1 MSKRK
6 KKMTGYK
13 KSLLIWFLLL
23 LIASEACL
31 IYVSTTLKMYEKG
44 NIEGYMTSL
53 IKDMKTASKVGNI
66 NKYLSYNKVES
77 KYEKNS
83 SFEEGYKELFNES
96 KLSYKKND
104 KESTYNIYADDTMIA
119 SVTLDSKKVR
129 RLGILSFEEYS
140 IKEIETYS
148 KNGIYNIDVYVNSN
162 YDLYINDIKVS
173 DDDLLS
179 KEEIKEY
186 SEVYDKVDLPYENH
200 YKITN
205 LTKKPKIKVMSGND
219 EIKVTNEKSTYYGVS
234 YFKTDDKD
242 AAFAKL
248 TNKDYDPLTFAKNW
262 SLFLTADLPGERY
275 GLYTLTPNLVEGT
288 ALYKRAY
295 SWATNVDITFTSMHT
310 LDKDTFTNVKM
321 NGFTVYNENAFSV
334 DIYLEK
340 NMTLV
345 NGEKRVD
352 TLNDTFY
359 YAYIDGAYRLITMKS
374 KGDN

>member
-77 KYEKNS
+77 KYEKAS

-104 KESTYNIYADDTMIA
+104 KENTYDIYADDTMVA

-205 LTKKPKIKVMSGND
+205 LTKKPKIKVMNGNN
-219 EIKVTNEKSTYYGVS
+219 EVKVTNEKSNYYGVT

-242 AAFAKL
+242 AAFEKL

>member
-104 KESTYNIYADDTMIA
+104 KENTYDIYADDTMVA

-205 LTKKPKIKVMSGND
+205 LTRKPKIKVMNGNN
-219 EIKVTNEKSTYYGVS
+219 EVKVTNEKSNYYGVT

-242 AAFAKL
+242 AAFEKL

-295 SWATNVDITFTSMHT
+295 SWATNVNITFTSMHT

>member
-6 KKMTGYK
+6 NKMTGYK

-77 KYEKNS
+77 KYEKAS
-83 SFEEGYKELFNES
+83 SFEDGYKELFNES

-104 KESTYNIYADDTMIA
+104 KENTYDIYADDTMIA

-162 YDLYINDIKVS
+162 YDLYINDIKVN
-173 DDDLLS
+173 DEDLVS

-242 AAFAKL
+242 AAFAQL

-310 LDKDTFTNVKM
+310 LDKETFTNVKM

>member
-104 KESTYNIYADDTMIA
+104 KESTYDIYADDTMIA

-186 SEVYDKVDLPYENH
+186 SEVYNKVDLPYENH

-205 LTKKPKIKVMSGND
+205 LTKKPKIKVMSGNN
-219 EIKVTNEKSTYYGVS
+219 EVKVTNEKSTYYGVS

>member
-96 KLSYKKND
+96 KLSYMKND
-104 KESTYNIYADDTMIA
+104 KESTYDIYADDTMVA

-242 AAFAKL
+242 AAFSKL

>member
-104 KESTYNIYADDTMIA
+104 KESTYDIYADDTMIA

-205 LTKKPKIKVMSGND
+205 LTKKPKIKVMNGND
-219 EIKVTNEKSTYYGVS
+219 EVKVTNEKSNYYGVT

-242 AAFAKL
+242 AAFEKL

>member
-13 KSLLIWFLLL
+13 KALLIWFLIL

-83 SFEEGYKELFNES
+83 SFEEGYKELFKES

-104 KESTYNIYADDTMIA
+104 KESTYDIYADDTMIA

-173 DDDLLS
+173 DEDLVS

-234 YFKTDDKD
+234 YFKTDDKE
-242 AAFAKL
+242 AAFEKL

-275 GLYTLTPNLVEGT
+275 GLYTLTPNLFEGT

-334 DIYLEK
+334 DIFLEK

-352 TLNDTFY
+352 ILNDTFY

>member
-6 KKMTGYK
+6 NKMTGYK

-104 KESTYNIYADDTMIA
+104 KESTYDIYADDTMIA

-205 LTKKPKIKVMSGND
+205 LTKKPKIKVMNGND
-219 EIKVTNEKSTYYGVS
+219 EVKVTNEKSNYYGVT

-242 AAFAKL
+242 AAFEKL

-321 NGFTVYNENAFSV
+321 NGFTVYNANAFSV

>member
-104 KESTYNIYADDTMIA
+104 KENTYDIYADDTMVA

-205 LTKKPKIKVMSGND
+205 LTKKPKIKVMNGNN
-219 EIKVTNEKSTYYGVS
+219 EVKVTNEKSNYYGVT

-242 AAFAKL
+242 AAFEKL

>member
-77 KYEKNS
+77 KYEKAS
-83 SFEEGYKELFNES
+83 SFEDGYKELFNES

-104 KESTYNIYADDTMIA
+104 KESTYDIYADDTMIA

-129 RLGILSFEEYS
+129 RLGILSFKEYS

-219 EIKVTNEKSTYYGVS
+219 EVKVTNEKSTYYGVS

-275 GLYTLTPNLVEGT
+275 GLYTLTPNLVQGT

-310 LDKDTFTNVKM
+310 LDKETFTNVKM

>member
-77 KYEKNS
+77 KYEKAS
-83 SFEEGYKELFNES
+83 SFEDGYKELFNES

-104 KESTYNIYADDTMIA
+104 KENTYDIYADDTMVA

-242 AAFAKL
+242 AAFSKL

>member
-104 KESTYNIYADDTMIA
+104 KENTYDIYADDTMIA

-162 YDLYINDIKVS
+162 YDLYINDIKVN
-173 DDDLLS
+173 DEDLVS

-205 LTKKPKIKVMSGND
+205 LTKKPKIKVMNGND
-219 EIKVTNEKSTYYGVS
+219 EVKVTNEKSNYYGVT

-242 AAFAKL
+242 AAFEKL

-359 YAYIDGAYRLITMKS
+359 YAYINGAYRLITMKS

>member
-13 KSLLIWFLLL
+13 KALLIWFLIL

-77 KYEKNS
+77 KYEKAS
-83 SFEEGYKELFNES
+83 SFEEGYKELFKES

-104 KESTYNIYADDTMIA
+104 KESTYDIYADDTMIA

-173 DDDLLS
+173 DEDLVS

-234 YFKTDDKD
+234 YFKTDDKE
-242 AAFAKL
+242 AAFEKL

-275 GLYTLTPNLVEGT
+275 GLYTLTPNLFEGT
-288 ALYKRAY
+288 ALFKRAY

-334 DIYLEK
+334 DIFLEK

-352 TLNDTFY
+352 ILNDTFY

>member
-53 IKDMKTASKVGNI
+53 IRDMKTASKVGNI

-104 KESTYNIYADDTMIA
+104 KESTYDIYADDTMIA
-119 SVTLDSKKVR
+119 SVTLDSKNVR

-186 SEVYDKVDLPYENH
+186 SEVYDKVDLPYENY

-205 LTKKPKIKVMSGND
+205 LTKKPKIKVMNGNN
-219 EIKVTNEKSTYYGVS
+219 EVKVTNEKSNYYGVT

-242 AAFAKL
+242 AAFEKL

>member
-104 KESTYNIYADDTMIA
+104 KESTYDIYADDTMIA

-186 SEVYDKVDLPYENH
+186 SEVYNKVDLPYENH

-205 LTKKPKIKVMSGND
+205 LTKKPKIKVMNGNN
-219 EIKVTNEKSTYYGVS
+219 EVKVTNEKSNYYGVS

-242 AAFAKL
+242 AAFEKL

>member
-104 KESTYNIYADDTMIA
+104 KESTYDIYADDTMVA

-205 LTKKPKIKVMSGND
+205 LTKKPKIKVMNGNN
-219 EIKVTNEKSTYYGVS
+219 EVKVTNEKSNYYGVT

-242 AAFAKL
+242 AAFEKL

-321 NGFTVYNENAFSV
+321 NWFTVYNENAFSV

>member
-6 KKMTGYK
+6 NKMTGYK

-104 KESTYNIYADDTMIA
+104 KESTYDIYADDTMIA

-205 LTKKPKIKVMSGND
+205 LTKKPKIKVMNGNN
-219 EIKVTNEKSTYYGVS
+219 EVKVTNEKSTYYGVS

-262 SLFLTADLPGERY
+262 SLLLTADLPGERY

>member
-6 KKMTGYK
+6 NKMTGYK

-104 KESTYNIYADDTMIA
+104 KESTYDIYADDTMIA

-162 YDLYINDIKVS
+162 YDLYINDIKVN
-173 DDDLLS
+173 DEDLVS

-219 EIKVTNEKSTYYGVS
+219 EIKVTNEKSNYYGVT

-242 AAFAKL
+242 AVFEKL

-321 NGFTVYNENAFSV
+321 NGFTVYNANAFSV

>member
-77 KYEKNS
+77 KYEKAS
-83 SFEEGYKELFNES
+83 SFEDGYKELFNES

-104 KESTYNIYADDTMIA
+104 KESTYDIYADDTMIA

-205 LTKKPKIKVMSGND
+205 LTKKPKIKVMNGNN
-219 EIKVTNEKSTYYGVS
+219 EVKVTNEKSNYYGVT

-242 AAFAKL
+242 AAFEKL

-310 LDKDTFTNVKM
+310 LDKETFTNVKM

>member
-77 KYEKNS
+77 KYEKAS
-83 SFEEGYKELFNES
+83 SFEDGYKELFNES

-104 KESTYNIYADDTMIA
+104 KENTYDIYADDTMIA

-162 YDLYINDIKVS
+162 YDLYTNDIKVN
-173 DDDLLS
+173 DEDLVS

-310 LDKDTFTNVKM
+310 LDKETFTNVKM

>member
-104 KESTYNIYADDTMIA
+104 KESTYDIYADDTMIA

-205 LTKKPKIKVMSGND
+205 LTKKPKIKVMNGNNKV
-219 EIKVTNEKSTYYGVS
+219 KVTNEKSNYYGVT

-242 AAFAKL
+242 AAFEKL

>member
-104 KESTYNIYADDTMIA
+104 KESTYDIYADDTMIA

-205 LTKKPKIKVMSGND
+205 LTKKPKIKVMNGND
-219 EIKVTNEKSTYYGVS
+219 EVKVTNEKSNYYGVT

-242 AAFAKL
+242 AAFEKL
-248 TNKDYDPLTFAKNW
+248 TNKDYDPLTFAKSW

>member
-77 KYEKNS
+77 KYEKAS
-83 SFEEGYKELFNES
+83 SFEDGYKELFNES

-104 KESTYNIYADDTMIA
+104 KESTYDIYADDTMIA

-186 SEVYDKVDLPYENH
+186 SEVYNKVDLPYENH

-205 LTKKPKIKVMSGND
+205 LTKKPKIKVMNGND
-219 EIKVTNEKSTYYGVS
+219 EVKVTNEKSTYYGVT

-242 AAFAKL
+242 AAFEKL

>member
-6 KKMTGYK
+6 NKMTGYK

-77 KYEKNS
+77 KYEKAS
-83 SFEEGYKELFNES
+83 SFEDGYKELFNES

-104 KESTYNIYADDTMIA
+104 KENTYDIYADDTMIA

-162 YDLYINDIKVS
+162 YDLYINDIKVN
-173 DDDLLS
+173 DEDLVS

-310 LDKDTFTNVKM
+310 LDKETFTNVKM

-345 NGEKRVD
+345 NGEKRID

>member
-53 IKDMKTASKVGNI
+53 IKNMKTASKVGNI

-104 KESTYNIYADDTMIA
+104 KESTYDIYADDTMIA

-186 SEVYDKVDLPYENH
+186 SEVYNKVDLPYENH

-205 LTKKPKIKVMSGND
+205 LTKKPKIKVMNGNN
-219 EIKVTNEKSTYYGVS
+219 EVKVTNEKSNYYGVT

-242 AAFAKL
+242 AAFEKL

>member
-13 KSLLIWFLLL
+13 KALIIWFLIL

-77 KYEKNS
+77 KYEKAS
-83 SFEEGYKELFNES
+83 SFEEGYKELFKES

-104 KESTYNIYADDTMIA
+104 KESTYDIYADDTMIA

-173 DDDLLS
+173 DEDLVS

-186 SEVYDKVDLPYENH
+186 SEVYDKVGLPYENH

-234 YFKTDDKD
+234 YFKTDDKE
-242 AAFAKL
+242 AAFEKL

-275 GLYTLTPNLVEGT
+275 GLYTLTPNLFEGT

-334 DIYLEK
+334 DIFLEK

-352 TLNDTFY
+352 ILNDTFY

>member
-13 KSLLIWFLLL
+13 KALLIWFLIL
-23 LIASEACL
+23 LIISEGCL

-77 KYEKNS
+77 KYEKTS
-83 SFEEGYKELFNES
+83 SFEEGYKELFKES
-96 KLSYKKND
+96 KLSYKANE
-104 KESTYNIYADDTMIA
+104 KENSYDIYADDTMIA

-173 DDDLLS
+173 DEDLVS

-186 SEVYDKVDLPYENH
+186 SEVYDKADLPYENH

-242 AAFAKL
+242 AAFEKL
-248 TNKDYDPLTFAKNW
+248 ANKDYDPLTFAKNW

>member
-83 SFEEGYKELFNES
+83 SFEEGYKELFNEN

-104 KESTYNIYADDTMIA
+104 KESTYDIYADDTMIA

-234 YFKTDDKD
+234 YFKTDDMD

>member
-53 IKDMKTASKVGNI
+53 IEDMKTASKVGNI

-104 KESTYNIYADDTMIA
+104 KESTYDIYADDTMIA

-186 SEVYDKVDLPYENH
+186 SEVYNKVDLPYENH

-205 LTKKPKIKVMSGND
+205 LTKKPKIKVMNGNN
-219 EIKVTNEKSTYYGVS
+219 EVKVTNEKSNYYGVT

-242 AAFAKL
+242 AAFEKL

>member
-83 SFEEGYKELFNES
+83 SFEEGYKELFSES

-104 KESTYNIYADDTMIA
+104 KESTYDIYADDTMIA

-205 LTKKPKIKVMSGND
+205 LTKKPKIKVMNGND
-219 EIKVTNEKSTYYGVS
+219 EVKVTNEKSNYYGVT

-242 AAFAKL
+242 AAFEKL

>member
-77 KYEKNS
+77 KYEKAS
-83 SFEEGYKELFNES
+83 SFEDGYKELFNES

-104 KESTYNIYADDTMIA
+104 KENTYDIYADDTMVA

-205 LTKKPKIKVMSGND
+205 LTRKPKIKVMNGNN
-219 EIKVTNEKSTYYGVS
+219 EVKVTNEKSNYYGVT

-242 AAFAKL
+242 AAFEKL

>member
-104 KESTYNIYADDTMIA
+104 KESTYDIYADDTMIA

-205 LTKKPKIKVMSGND
+205 LTKKPKIKVMNGND
-219 EIKVTNEKSTYYGVS
+219 EVKVTNEKSTYYGVT

-242 AAFAKL
+242 AAFEKL

>member
-104 KESTYNIYADDTMIA
+104 KENTYDIYADDTMIA

-148 KNGIYNIDVYVNSN
+148 KNGIYNIDVYVNSY
-162 YDLYINDIKVS
+162 YDLYINDVKVS

-186 SEVYDKVDLPYENH
+186 SEVYNKVDLPYENH

-205 LTKKPKIKVMSGND
+205 LTKKPKIKVMNGNN
-219 EIKVTNEKSTYYGVS
+219 EVKVTNEKSNYYGVT

-242 AAFAKL
+242 AAFEKL

>member
-77 KYEKNS
+77 KYEKAS
-83 SFEEGYKELFNES
+83 SFEDGYKELFNES

-104 KESTYNIYADDTMIA
+104 KENTYDIYADDTMVA
-119 SVTLDSKKVR
+119 SLTLDSKKVR

-205 LTKKPKIKVMSGND
+205 LTKKPKIKVMNGNN
-219 EIKVTNEKSTYYGVS
+219 EVKVTNEKSNYYGVT

-242 AAFAKL
+242 AAFENL

>member
-104 KESTYNIYADDTMIA
+104 KESTYDIYADDTMIA

-205 LTKKPKIKVMSGND
+205 LTKKPKIKVMNGNN
-219 EIKVTNEKSTYYGVS
+219 EVKVTNEKSNYYGVT

-242 AAFAKL
+242 AAFEKL

-310 LDKDTFTNVKM
+310 LDKETFTNVKM

>member
-104 KESTYNIYADDTMIA
+104 KENTYDIYADDTMVA

-205 LTKKPKIKVMSGND
+205 LTKKPKIKVMNGNN
-219 EIKVTNEKSTYYGVS
+219 EVKVTNEKSNYYGVT

-242 AAFAKL
+242 AAFEKL

-321 NGFTVYNENAFSV
+321 NGFTVYNANAFSV

>member
-83 SFEEGYKELFNES
+83 SFEEGYKELFSES

-104 KESTYNIYADDTMIA
+104 KESTYDIYADDTMIA

-162 YDLYINDIKVS
+162 YDLYINDVKVS

-205 LTKKPKIKVMSGND
+205 LTKKPKIKVMNGNN
-219 EIKVTNEKSTYYGVS
+219 EVKVTNEKSNYYGVT

-242 AAFAKL
+242 AAFEKL

>member
-13 KSLLIWFLLL
+13 KALLIWFLIL

-83 SFEEGYKELFNES
+83 SFEEGYKELFKES

-104 KESTYNIYADDTMIA
+104 KESTYDIYADDTMIA
-119 SVTLDSKKVR
+119 SITLDSKKVR

-162 YDLYINDIKVS
+162 YDLYINDIKVG
-173 DDDLLS
+173 DEDLVS

-234 YFKTDDKD
+234 YFKTDDKET
-242 AAFAKL
+242 AFEKL

-275 GLYTLTPNLVEGT
+275 GLYTLTPNLFEGT
-288 ALYKRAY
+288 ALFKRAY

-334 DIYLEK
+334 DIFLEK

-352 TLNDTFY
+352 ILNDTFY

>member
-44 NIEGYMTSL
+44 NIEGYMASL

-104 KESTYNIYADDTMIA
+104 KESTYDIYADDTMIA

-162 YDLYINDIKVS
+162 YDLYINDIKVN
-173 DDDLLS
+173 DEDLVS

-242 AAFAKL
+242 VAFAKL

-321 NGFTVYNENAFSV
+321 NSFTVYNENAFSV

-359 YAYIDGAYRLITMKS
+359 YAYIDGTYRLITMKS

>member
-104 KESTYNIYADDTMIA
+104 KESTYDIYADDTMIA

-242 AAFAKL
+242 AAFEKL

-321 NGFTVYNENAFSV
+321 NDFTVYNENAFSV